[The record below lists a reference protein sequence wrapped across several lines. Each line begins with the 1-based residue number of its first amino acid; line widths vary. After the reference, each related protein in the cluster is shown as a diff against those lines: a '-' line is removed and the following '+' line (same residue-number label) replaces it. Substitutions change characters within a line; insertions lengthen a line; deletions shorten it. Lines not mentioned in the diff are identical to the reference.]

1 MVKWINEWTNE
12 WMNGSIDQSVNQSIN
27 QSTNQSMI
35 LYKNLKVCVD
45 TNIMMLVVMMMM
57 MYDDDCELC
66 KTLWN
71 IIFISSIMFPCCQQK
86 RVFVEPFVNLNDP
99 IEIDL
104 LYHQSVS
111 DVFDQKIPLT
121 KADAVRMNCISVCS
135 RQIGLQ
141 SNTSTLI
148 PELQPHGRRRLDL

>member
-1 MVKWINEWTNE
+1 
-12 WMNGSIDQSVNQSIN
+12 
-27 QSTNQSMI
+27 
-35 LYKNLKVCVD
+35 
-45 TNIMMLVVMMMM
+45 
-57 MYDDDCELC
+57 
-66 KTLWN
+66 
-71 IIFISSIMFPCCQQK
+71 MFPCCQQK

-148 PELQPHGRRRLDL
+148 PELQPHGRRRLDLECSDLSVERVPHKFRAPHSEQYFSLVPDQTFLQVRSQIGYYTTCNKTN